1 MNHLLLIDD
10 DSELCKMLA
19 EYLATEDFT
28 VDMAH
33 DGPSGLELA
42 RLQHHDAII
51 LDVMLP
57 GMNGFDVLRELRQ
70 FKHTPV
76 LMLTARGDDID
87 SIVGLE
93 LGADDYLPKPCN
105 PRVLVAH
112 LRAILRRHQPILSET
127 NEAIEP
133 IFIGELMLE
142 PAARSAFLATQPLTL
157 TSTEYSL
164 LEILVRHAG
173 HLVTKDALSEQALGR
188 PMSRYDRSIDMHIS
202 SLRKKLGPL
211 NGIESPI
218 QTVRGQGYQLVI
230 PSNLNRVETTQE
242 QNS

>member
-1 MNHLLLIDD
+1 
-10 DSELCKMLA
+10 MLA

-33 DGPSGLELA
+33 DGPSGLQLA
-42 RLQHHDAII
+42 QQQTYDAII

-70 FKHTPV
+70 INQTPV

-112 LRAILRRHQPILSET
+112 LRAILRRQQSSQPES
-127 NEAIEP
+127 NASNEP
-133 IFIGELMLE
+133 IVIGELTLE
-142 PAARSAFLATQPLTL
+142 PAARSASLNNEPLSL

-164 LEILVRHAG
+164 LEILVKNAG
-173 HLVTKDALSEQALGR
+173 HLVTKNALSEQALGR
-188 PMSRYDRSIDMHIS
+188 PMTPYDRSIDMHIS
-202 SLRKKLGPL
+202 SLRKKLGSL
-211 NGIESPI
+211 NGVDSPI

-230 PSNLNRVETTQE
+230 TSTLNKTATPDGD
-242 QNS
+242 ST